1 MLLVNRNNPVERR
14 KIKMDNY
21 LQHYGV
27 LGMRWGVRRTPA
39 QLGRSSNGST
49 KRKRFSI
56 GVKKSV
62 PKQDIQSI
70 KPKQKTIKDLT
81 DDELRQKINRLRME
95 QEYRNLSPAQ
105 ISTGKKVV
113 DRILKNVVT
122 PAAEDVAKQL
132 TKSMMTKAVNK
143 AFNLDDELKVYTN
156 NKKKN

>member
-1 MLLVNRNNPVERR
+1 
-14 KIKMDNY
+14 MDNY

-49 KRKRFSI
+49 KQKRFSI
-56 GVKKSV
+56 GLKKSV
-62 PKQDIQSI
+62 PKQDAQSI

>member
-1 MLLVNRNNPVERR
+1 
-14 KIKMDNY
+14 MDNY

-49 KRKRFSI
+49 KQKRFSI
-56 GVKKSV
+56 GLKKSV
-62 PKQDIQSI
+62 PKQDTQSI

>member
-1 MLLVNRNNPVERR
+1 
-14 KIKMDNY
+14 MDNY

-49 KRKRFSI
+49 KQKRFSI

>member
-1 MLLVNRNNPVERR
+1 
-14 KIKMDNY
+14 MDHY

-27 LGMRWGVRRTPA
+27 LGMKWGVRRTPA

-62 PKQDIQSI
+62 PKQDIQS
-70 KPKQKTIKDLT
+70 KKKKKKTIKDLT